1 MNEEQELAALEA
13 ELAALEAEALAQT
26 HAEPEPAPA
35 PEPAAEPKPAA
46 EAPKPKAKKK
56 SPKASDVAAKP
67 PEDPKAAAI
76 RQYGAQRLAS
86 MRASKGLK

>member
-13 ELAALEAEALAQT
+13 ELAALEIAAAEIEIEAA
-26 HAEPEPAPA
+26 HSEPEPEIK
-35 PEPAAEPKPAA
+35 PEPAAA
-46 EAPKPKAKKK
+46 EAPKPKKKK
-56 SPKASDVAAKP
+56 GPKASDVVVTK

-86 MRASKGLK
+86 MRASKGLR

>member
-1 MNEEQELAALEA
+1 MDYDMNEEQELAALEA
-13 ELAALEAEALAQT
+13 ELMALEAEVETQA
-26 HAEPEPAPA
+26 HAEPERYEPA
-35 PEPAAEPKPAA
+35 PEPAA

-56 SPKASDVAAKP
+56 NPKASEVTAAK

-86 MRASKGLK
+86 MRASRGLL